1 MHANPTSP
9 PPHRPTSPPP
19 RTPSPRSGPT
29 NGSTGLARRSTGGRR
44 PDSGPGSTHC
54 RGVPG
59 APESARTWR
68 SSSSSRSSSRSRT
81 WSDSSSAADM
91 YSVNYCSGSI
101 EATLQQ
107 LIENQYDHESR
118 YCSTTLTTRRRSQTN
133 CAALV
138 RLGCDRRSM
147 VQHKRQSVSLPSRA
161 YLSASQYLHTPSLP
175 AEKK

>member
-19 RTPSPRSGPT
+19 RTPSPQSGPT
-29 NGSTGLARRSTGGRR
+29 NGSTGLARRSTGERR

-54 RGVPG
+54 RGDPG

-68 SSSSSRSSSRSRT
+68 SSSSRSRSRT

-133 CAALV
+133 CAALD
-138 RLGCDRRSM
+138 RLGCDRRSV
-147 VQHKRQSVSLPSRA
+147 VQHKQQSVSLPSRA